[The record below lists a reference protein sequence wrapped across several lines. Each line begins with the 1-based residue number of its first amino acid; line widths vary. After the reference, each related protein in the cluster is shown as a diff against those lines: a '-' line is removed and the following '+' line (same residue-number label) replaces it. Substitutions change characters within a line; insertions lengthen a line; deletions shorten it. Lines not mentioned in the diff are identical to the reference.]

1 MMRMGKVQYLKVIIC
16 GLATGLFNGL
26 FGAGGGIVLVPSL
39 VLLLGVEEHDAHAT
53 AISVILPLTLISAFI
68 YYTKDIVDWDITTK
82 VALGGMVG
90 GYVGAKIMN
99 RLSANLLR
107 KIFSIFMV
115 IAAIRMIV

>member
-1 MMRMGKVQYLKVIIC
+1 MRKMEYIKVIIC

-68 YYTKDIVDWDITTK
+68 YYTKGIANWDITLR
-82 VALGGMVG
+82 VALGGMLG
-90 GYVGAKIMN
+90 GYIGAKVMN

-115 IAAIRMIV
+115 AAAIRMMV